1 MIKQTSLCRESY
13 QASISYT
20 LKYAVKIA
28 LILDLKHAQ
37 LKTESFLLEQIFFN
51 YRIHQRFHYRG
62 TSTVHSF

>member
-1 MIKQTSLCRESY
+1 MIKQTSLWRESY

-37 LKTESFLLEQIFFN
+37 LKTESFLLEQLFFN
-51 YRIHQRFHYRG
+51 YSIHQWFHYR

>member
-51 YRIHQRFHYRG
+51 Y
-62 TSTVHSF
+62 S

>member
-1 MIKQTSLCRESY
+1 MIKQTSLWLESY

-51 YRIHQRFHYRG
+51 YSIHQWFRYR